1 LFKIPLFPADKE
13 LQHDNEPGQGRGS
26 GKMKK
31 KSGMS
36 KREIIRA
43 LIMSPCYLT
52 LTLRERARLIQRL
65 FLQRQ

>member
-1 LFKIPLFPADKE
+1 
-13 LQHDNEPGQGRGS
+13 
-26 GKMKK
+26 MKK
-31 KSGMS
+31 KSRMT

-65 FLQRQ
+65 ILQRQ